1 MQRRVRFKKP
11 GDLPTTVV
19 RPEARPQKMEFWLT
33 AEQAAFVQQALD
45 HAKRKAGGTLTIT
58 VIADPDAVPDLPD
71 LAAALRAELDGLT
84 VVHAAPRRQ
93 RPEGHD
99 DVRDELGGRPG

>member
-1 MQRRVRFKKP
+1 MVSSIHGPDGYISIGGSTVTSIVPLAAAETGNVRISF
-11 GDLPTTVV
+11 D
-19 RPEARPQKMEFWLT
+19 
-33 AEQAAFVQQALD
+33 ALSY
-45 HAKRKAGGTLTIT
+45 AGTLTIT